1 MLRSSEMAERLGIGK
16 NKMID
21 LANQGAVPAI
31 KLPSG
36 HYRFDPDQVEAAL
49 RNKPSEGQ
57 DDA

>member
-16 NKMID
+16 NKMIA
-21 LANQGAVPAI
+21 LAKQGSVPAI

-36 HYRFDPDQVEAAL
+36 HYRFDPKQVEAAL